1 MIKLKRIKLNCP
13 QNIMEGAG
21 PFTLSARGSKKA
33 ALLLHGLT
41 GTPSEMRY
49 LGERLNKEGY
59 HVFAP
64 LHPGHGTS
72 IKELNRTKWE
82 EIYASVEDLF
92 REIRS
97 EFKDL
102 FVAGLSMGGL
112 LTLKLAIDYGDD
124 IKGAAA
130 LSTPMKFGEWK
141 ARVLLPIAAATGLM
155 YLMPD
160 VPKAFQDVAEKRKD
174 THVCYDH
181 DSVRATVSIVKL
193 MKLVRSSL
201 SKIEIPLLIMQ
212 SRQDTVVA
220 FESVDI
226 IYNGVSSAVKE
237 RAIVEKSLHTITVDV
252 EKEKVADSVVAFF
265 NARV

>member
-1 MIKLKRIKLNCP
+1 MIKLKIPKNV
-13 QNIMEGAG
+13 MEGAE
-21 PFTLSARGSKKA
+21 PFEHSAKGSKKA

-49 LGERLNKEGY
+49 LGERLNGEGY

-72 IKELNRTKWE
+72 IKELNRTRWE
-82 EIYASVEDLF
+82 EIYESVEKIF
-92 REIRS
+92 KEIRG

-124 IKGAAA
+124 IRGAAS
-130 LSTPMKFGEWK
+130 LSTPMRFAEWK
-141 ARVLLPIAAATGLM
+141 ARALLPVAAVTGLM
-155 YLMPD
+155 YLIPD
-160 VPKAFQDVAEKRKD
+160 VPKTIQDVADKSGD

-193 MKLVRSSL
+193 MKLVRSNL
-201 SKIEIPLLIMQ
+201 SKINTPLLIMQ
-212 SRQDTVVA
+212 SKIDSVVA

-226 IYNGVSSAVKE
+226 IYNGVSSAIKE

-252 EKEKVADSVVAFF
+252 EKEVVADAVVSFF
-265 NARV
+265 NARG